1 MATPEDADPRWLELL
16 SLAAPAGHAQNEF
29 FASACADPVVLHVV
43 NRSSAAGGIVQCRI
57 VSIVT
62 ILYGREINDFAA
74 PSPTRVAIKTLPWL
88 ICFASASVPCFACSA
103 LAATSYWRTSHYA
116 NNSPSSNASIR
127 DLNSVP
133 QTSYFGSG
141 RSFLAS
147 VESMATDE
155 KEIEAN

>member
-88 ICFASASVPCFACSA
+88 ICFASASVPYFRMLRTRRNFVLENLA
-103 LAATSYWRTSHYA
+103 LRQQLAVFKRKHPRPKL
-116 NNSPSSNASIR
+116 SPPDKLFWLWAVV
-127 DLNSVP
+127 L
-133 QTSYFGSG
+133 GLSG
-141 RSFLAS
+141 KHGHR
-147 VESMATDE
+147 
-155 KEIEAN
+155 